1 VGVGEH
7 DREAFAMMHGDTP
20 TAASLKRIV
29 DVVARHRSTGADP
42 HPLNRLGAERALRHR
57 VIADPAAIGASDL
70 RAVASPTPRPNLKD
84 PIPCVAVGTT
94 SAGAPLVAVFSTGID
109 LDVVPF
115 AADARAFHEPT
126 IGEPAEL
133 VIVVPLRDV
142 SPVTVRMADLLLR
155 PARIIG
161 L

>member
-1 VGVGEH
+1 
-7 DREAFAMMHGDTP
+7 
-20 TAASLKRIV
+20 
-29 DVVARHRSTGADP
+29 
-42 HPLNRLGAERALRHR
+42 
-57 VIADPAAIGASDL
+57 L

-94 SAGAPLVAVFSTGID
+94 SAGTPLVAVFSTGID